1 MMKALLDSQTKAIS
15 KLQQYKVGA
24 LFMEAGTGT
33 TRPAVELANSINPDY
48 VLYFAPYQAINA
60 ANYSESIKYQ
70 VELWGGF
77 DCQHDFVGIESLS
90 NSDRIY
96 LELYSKV
103 DKAKRPVIIVDESLK
118 IKNWNAIR
126 TKRIVRLGQLAEY
139 KLILNGTPL
148 SRNLLDLWAQMEF
161 LSPKILRMGQAEYKN
176 TFCEYLT
183 IDKRLGNRLMTKEFI
198 VGYHNVDYLYK
209 LIEPYVFEADLQIDT
224 KKHYF
229 NLSFSLSEEEK
240 DEHDQLKEKY
250 LDDER
255 MEFRNNN
262 IFLEI
267 TQKLQHNYSL
277 SPEKFAIVNRLLA
290 TMDKSK
296 VIIVAKYIDS
306 QAELKQRFPGVR
318 ILSWQKNSFA
328 LNLQQYNVLIKWDK
342 HWDYALHDQIE
353 HRIYRQGQTEDCR
366 IYNLTGNVG
375 LENLMNK
382 NVDKKGK
389 LLEYFKR
396 KSVKELKKVL

>member
-24 LFMEAGTGT
+24 LFMEAGTGK

>member
-1 MMKALLDSQTKAIS
+1 MRALLDNQTEAIS

-24 LFMEAGTGT
+24 LFMEAGTGK